1 MGMRKILPGKCLTT
15 AMGIMPHS
23 SMEDAMKIALSLDV
37 PYWPQLPRYS
47 YYEDMYVQS
56 SEGFPGLHLNVEEER
71 ITVDL
76 NDFYEAL
83 PAYLE
88 ASADPAFFELSPQ
101 YSHTFAAFLE
111 HDLSRYPA
119 IRGQSV
125 GPVSF
130 GFKIFDQ
137 DKKPIIYHDELRG
150 FMFEFMAQKANA
162 QYRQLVEKNPL
173 AFVWMDEPG
182 LQMLFAS
189 FTGYTATAAKED
201 YLAYLSQ
208 IEGPKGIHLCGN
220 PDWSFLLE
228 DLDLDILSMDSYSVG
243 HIFTRYKTQVIDFIK
258 RGAIIAWG
266 ITPTLTEELNTENLK
281 SLAKKLEEMF
291 EYIAANGLEMD
302 EIIDRAWLAPSRCCL
317 VNADKTASVEKS
329 FEILKAL
336 GEYFKEEYKL
346 F

>member
-1 MGMRKILPGKCLTT
+1 MSRILPGKCLTT

-23 SMEDAMKIALSLDV
+23 SMEEAIEIALSLDV

-56 SEGFPGLHLNVEEER
+56 SEGFPGLHLDLKEER
-71 ITVDL
+71 ITVDI
-76 NDFYEAL
+76 NDFYDAL
-83 PAYLE
+83 PAYFE
-88 ASADPAFFELSPQ
+88 ASADPAFFALSPQ
-101 YSHTFAAFLE
+101 YAQTFAAFLS
-111 HDLSRYPA
+111 HDLSHYPA
-119 IRGQSV
+119 IRGQNV

-137 DKKPIIYHDELRG
+137 DKKPICYNDDLRA
-150 FMFEFMAQKANA
+150 FTFDFMAQKANA
-162 QYRQLVEKNPL
+162 QYRQMAKKNPL
-173 AFVWMDEPG
+173 AFVWTDEPG

-201 YLAYLSQ
+201 YLNYLAQ

-243 HIFTRYKTQVIDFIK
+243 HIFTRYKEQVINFIK

-266 ITPTLTEELNTENLK
+266 ITPTLTEELNKESIQT
-281 SLAKKLEEMF
+281 LAKKLEEMF
-291 EYIAANGLEMD
+291 EYLAANGLDMD

-317 VNADKTASVEKS
+317 VNADQTASVNKS

-346 F
+346 Y

>member
-1 MGMRKILPGKCLTT
+1 MAKLLPGKCLTT
-15 AMGIMPHS
+15 AMGIMPHT
-23 SMEDAMKIALSLDV
+23 SMEEAIELSLSLDV
-37 PYWPQLPRYS
+37 PFWPQLPRYS

-56 SEGFPGLHLNVEEER
+56 SEGFPGLHLDLEAER
-71 ITVDL
+71 ITVDT

-88 ASADPAFFELSPQ
+88 AAADPDYFELSPQ
-101 YSHTFAAFLE
+101 YSRTFASFLT
-111 HDLSRYPA
+111 HDLSQYPA

-130 GFKIFDQ
+130 GFKIFDEN
-137 DKKPIIYHDELRG
+137 KKPICYNDELRA
-150 FMFEFMAQKANA
+150 FTFEFMAQKANA
-162 QYRQLVEKNPL
+162 QYRQMVKKNPN
-173 AFVWMDEPG
+173 AFVWTDEPG

-189 FTGYTATAAKED
+189 FTGYTAGAAKED
-201 YLAYLSQ
+201 YMAYLTQ
-208 IEGPKGIHLCGN
+208 VEGPKGIHLCGN

-243 HIFTRYKTQVIDFIK
+243 HIFTRYKEQVINFIK

-266 ITPTLTEELNTENLK
+266 ITPTLTEELNQESLK
-281 SLAKKLEEMF
+281 TLAKRLEEMF
-291 EYIAANGLEMD
+291 EYIAAHGLEMD

-317 VNADKTASVEKS
+317 VNADKTVSVNKS

-346 F
+346 Y

>member
-1 MGMRKILPGKCLTT
+1 MSGVLPGRCLTT
-15 AMGIMPHS
+15 AMGIMPHT
-23 SMEDAMKIALSLDV
+23 SMEEAIDLALTMDV
-37 PYWPQLPRYS
+37 PYWPQLPRFS

-56 SEGFPGLHLNVEEER
+56 SEGFPGLHLDLEEER
-71 ITVDL
+71 ITVDID
-76 NDFYEAL
+76 DFYEAL

-88 ASADPAFFELSPQ
+88 ASADPGYFDLSPQ
-101 YSHTFAAFLE
+101 YSRTFASFLTR
-111 HDLSRYPA
+111 DLSGYPA

-137 DKKPIIYHDELRG
+137 DKKPICYNDELRA
-150 FMFEFMAQKANA
+150 FTFEFMAQKSNA
-162 QYRQLVEKNPL
+162 QYRKMAEKNPL
-173 AFVWMDEPG
+173 AFVWTDEPG

-201 YLAYLSQ
+201 YMAYLEQ
-208 IEGPKGIHLCGN
+208 VEGPKGIHLCGN
-220 PDWSFLLE
+220 PDWSFLLT

-243 HIFTRYKTQVIDFIK
+243 HIFTRYRQEVIDFIK

-266 ITPTLTEELNTENLK
+266 ITPTLTEELNQESLK
-281 SLAKKLEEMF
+281 SLANRLEEMF
-291 EYIAANGLEMD
+291 SYIAAHGLDMD

-317 VNADKTASVEKS
+317 VNADQTLSVNKS

-336 GEYFKEEYKL
+336 GEYFKEAL
-346 F
+346 